1 MVSALSVA
9 GLETL
14 EFGRSAVST
23 NHVHEFK
30 RLGYFGAGIR
40 HVLGTKKT
48 PNPRGE
54 IIVFESFFEAG
65 LCFPCHVFVVKVLEH
80 FNVQLHQL
88 TSNAIVALSKYVW
101 R

>member
-23 NHVHEFK
+23 NHVHEFE
-30 RLGYFGAGIR
+30 RLGYFGAGIG
-40 HVLGTKKT
+40 HVSSIEKT

-54 IIVFESFFEAG
+54 IVVFEAF
-65 LCFPCHVFVVKVLEH
+65 
-80 FNVQLHQL
+80 
-88 TSNAIVALSKYVW
+88 
-101 R
+101 